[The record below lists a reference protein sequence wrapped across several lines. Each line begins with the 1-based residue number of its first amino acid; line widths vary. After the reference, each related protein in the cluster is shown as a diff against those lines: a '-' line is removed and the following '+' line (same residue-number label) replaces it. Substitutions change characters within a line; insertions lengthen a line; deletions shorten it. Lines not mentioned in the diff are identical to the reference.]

1 MQSLRI
7 DETDIFFFDHSRP
20 FSLFLIPFLFHEG
33 SAMRQ
38 VRPKRKH
45 RLSAFTL
52 IELLVVIAIIAIL
65 VALLLPAVQQAREA
79 ARRAQC
85 KNNLKQIG
93 IAIHNYHE
101 VHSTLNFGCSMN
113 QGNRGLR
120 RTSGFVVL
128 LPFMDFEPLYNDI
141 SSDANGSFTRRV
153 PWDQGYAPWRTQI
166 PGLLC
171 PSDGRGT
178 RGNRIG
184 QTNYMFSYGDM
195 CWDFNSNWV
204 GNGGRGLRGMFSA
217 LRGGRPGVYAFR
229 DITDGLSNTIAMSE
243 RIKGKQGGN
252 TMQRGAIRR
261 GIGSAYRFNPSVV
274 LGFIDETT
282 GQYSGGNISQ
292 WSGLRWT
299 DGVPAFTGI
308 TTVLGPN
315 KGVFS
320 HSNWDG
326 SDGIYEPNSHH
337 PGGVHCLMGDGAV
350 KFISENI
357 DTGNITADSRQAM
370 NGPSPYGIWGALGSI
385 NGEEVINDF

>member
-1 MQSLRI
+1 
-7 DETDIFFFDHSRP
+7 
-20 FSLFLIPFLFHEG
+20 
-33 SAMRQ
+33 MRQ
-38 VRPKRKH
+38 IRPKRKH

-85 KNNLKQIG
+85 KNNLKQLG

-101 VHSTLNFGCSMN
+101 THGTLNFGCSMN

-141 SSDANGSFTRRV
+141 SSHANGSFTREV
-153 PWDQGYAPWRTQI
+153 PWNQNYAPWRTQV

-178 RGNRIG
+178 AGNRIG

-195 CWDFNSNWV
+195 AWDNNSNWV
-204 GNGGRGLRGMFSA
+204 GNGGRGLRGMFTA
-217 LRGGRPGVYAFR
+217 LRGGRPGVYRFR
-229 DITDGLSNTIAMSE
+229 DVTDGLSNTIALSE
-243 RIKGKQGGN
+243 AIKGKQNGN
-252 TMQRGAIRR
+252 TIQTGAVRR
-261 GIGSAYRFNPSVV
+261 GSGAFRGNPSTM
-274 LGFIDETT
+274 LTYIDQTT
-282 GQYSGGNISQ
+282 GRYISGSVRQ
-292 WSGLRWT
+292 WTGLRWT

-315 KGVFS
+315 KGRYS
-320 HSNWDG
+320 NHGNWDG
-326 SDGIYEPNSHH
+326 SDGIYEPSSHH
-337 PGGVHCLMGDGAV
+337 AGGVHCLMGDGAV

-357 DTGNITADSRQAM
+357 DTGDITSPIINARS
-370 NGPSPYGIWGALGSI
+370 GPSPYGIWGALGSI
-385 NGEEVINDF
+385 NGEEVVNEF